1 MYCRTVGRTQGTL
14 LVAAGRLVRAH
25 RALLALLE
33 GGAALGGVARNALAA
48 ALGREPGPV
57 ALAVVVGRNLDSFL
71 YISRGVYCIFRSS
84 APPPLLRLILF
95 IFVCESE

>member
-1 MYCRTVGRTQGTL
+1 MTIHISIASLVTAAVQGARVYGRAVGRTQRAL

-33 GGAALGGVARNALAA
+33 GGAARAVGGVARNALAA

-57 ALAVVVGRNLDSFL
+57 ALAVVVGRNLNDFL
-71 YISRGVYCIFRSS
+71 
-84 APPPLLRLILF
+84 
-95 IFVCESE
+95 FVSIY